1 MELQQLRYFV
11 AVAETEHVAR
21 AAERLHISQ
30 SPLSRQ
36 IRQLEEDL
44 GLQLFERIKQRVRLT
59 PAGRAFL
66 DEARDLL
73 AQARRI
79 EERARQVGKGEMC
92 SLSIGYCEGVV
103 HNGRLP
109 AALRRF
115 RAQYPR
121 VALKL
126 AAMRS
131 AEQADA
137 LERASID
144 IALAYNVPAQASAFG
159 TRLLSREPFVL
170 ALADDHPLAG
180 RREILPVDLDG
191 MPWIALPK
199 ALNPATRERFLTAC
213 ASSGFRPDIQF
224 EVAHVATTLGLVS
237 AGLGAA
243 IMQASMQ
250 RMNPPGVV
258 FRSMEWLPLAV
269 EIHAMWRA
277 KAQTV
282 GARRFLEVL
291 QELDGAHPNAE
302 GNSAALSAV

>member
-11 AVAETEHVAR
+11 AVAETENVAR

-36 IRQLEEDL
+36 IRQLEDHL

-73 AQARRI
+73 IQAERI
-79 EERARQVGKGEMC
+79 EERARQVGKGEAC
-92 SLSIGYCEGVV
+92 SLSIGYCEGII

-115 RAQYPR
+115 RSAHPR
-121 VALKL
+121 VNLKL

-131 AEQADA
+131 GEQIDA
-137 LERASID
+137 LERSLID
-144 IALAYNVPAQASAFG
+144 IAFVYNLPKPSE
-159 TRLLSREPFVL
+159 TLTSRLLTSEPFVI
-170 ALADDHPLAG
+170 AMADDHPLA
-180 RREILPVDLDG
+180 EKATIAPSDLDG

-199 ALNPATRERFLTAC
+199 AINPAARERFLAAC
-213 ASSGFRPDIQF
+213 ASCGFTPDIQF
-224 EVAHVATTLGLVS
+224 EVAQVSTTLGLVS
-237 AGLGAA
+237 ARLGVA

-250 RMNPPGVV
+250 RMSPPGVV
-258 FRSMEWLPLAV
+258 FKPMDWLPLVV
-269 EIHAMWRA
+269 EIHLLWRA
-277 KAQTV
+277 RAQTAGV
-282 GARRFLEVL
+282 RHFMRALEI
-291 QELDGAHPNAE
+291 AE
-302 GNSAALSAV
+302 EDSVAVVAA

>member
-36 IRQLEEDL
+36 IRQLEENL

-59 PAGRAFL
+59 PAGRQFL
-66 DEARDLL
+66 EEARDLL
-73 AQARRI
+73 AQANRI

-92 SLSIGYCEGVV
+92 SLSIGYCEGIV

-115 RAQYPR
+115 RAQYPG
-121 VALKL
+121 VGLKL

-137 LERASID
+137 LERTSID
-144 IALAYNVPAQASAFG
+144 IALAYNVPAQAEAFG

-170 ALADDHPLAG
+170 ALADDHPLAAQ
-180 RREILPVDLDG
+180 REVLPHDLDG

-199 ALNPATRERFLTAC
+199 ALNPPARERFIAAC

-224 EVAHVATTLGLVS
+224 EVAHVSTTLGLVS

-243 IMQASMQ
+243 IMQASMR

-258 FRSMEWLPLAV
+258 FKSVEWLPLAV

-291 QELDGAHPNAE
+291 QELDDAPQVVKA
-302 GNSAALSAV
+302 GNVAFSEA

>member
-73 AQARRI
+73 AQASRL

-92 SLSIGYCEGVV
+92 SLSIGYCEGIV

-115 RAQYPR
+115 RAQYPG
-121 VALKL
+121 VGLKL

-131 AEQADA
+131 AEQAEA

-144 IALAYNVPAQASAFG
+144 IALAYNVPAQAAAW
-159 TRLLSREPFVL
+159 SRRPTSVSS
-170 ALADDHPLAG
+170 LAG
-180 RREILPVDLDG
+180 R
-191 MPWIALPK
+191 
-199 ALNPATRERFLTAC
+199 
-213 ASSGFRPDIQF
+213 
-224 EVAHVATTLGLVS
+224 
-237 AGLGAA
+237 
-243 IMQASMQ
+243 Q
-250 RMNPPGVV
+250 RS
-258 FRSMEWLPLAV
+258 R
-269 EIHAMWRA
+269 
-277 KAQTV
+277 
-282 GARRFLEVL
+282 
-291 QELDGAHPNAE
+291 
-302 GNSAALSAV
+302 